1 MVALSYPVWGPLL
14 WQPRTLTPGAPSQG
28 PGSLGGLGT
37 GLVALASISVGF
49 FSPHS
54 LGKRCPAPLHAC
66 RLSGLS
72 GAWGLGPGAH
82 GSFQSQSGF
91 SYYAPTVPPSP
102 PGTGL
107 PRHWGPQCADLSLSA
122 HTACGVDL
130 PTRLPK
136 SGSPAGSRLGGP
148 PQKGTPPA
156 GLPPELLAAPQPPG
170 PLRP

>member
-28 PGSLGGLGT
+28 PGSLGGHGT

-72 GAWGLGPGAH
+72 GAWGLGH
-82 GSFQSQSGF
+82 M
-91 SYYAPTVPPSP
+91 APSKARVVSVTMHPLCPLPPR
-102 PGTGL
+102 GTGL

-156 GLPPELLAAPQPPG
+156 GLPPELLAARQPPG